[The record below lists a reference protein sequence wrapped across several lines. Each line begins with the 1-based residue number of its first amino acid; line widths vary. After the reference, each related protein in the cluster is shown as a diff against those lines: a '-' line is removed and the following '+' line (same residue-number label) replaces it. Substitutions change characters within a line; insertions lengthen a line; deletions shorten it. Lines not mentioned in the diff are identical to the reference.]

1 MSLAEVCVRRPVFA
15 VMLVTFLV
23 TLGIFSFR
31 ELGVDLFPRADPA
44 TVNITIRLPGATPEE
59 VTTQVVMPI
68 EEALSSLAGLD
79 ELNAMTTEGTTRIV
93 ARFVLERD
101 ITDAVQD
108 VREKVAASLRELPP
122 NILPPVIVKSDPDS
136 DPVISVV
143 VASPRSLRETSEI
156 ADKKVKR
163 VLETVDGVGEVS
175 LTGGQVRQGRVFLDA
190 DKLQAHSLT
199 ITAVQQAIQN
209 ENVEIPGGRIIRGAN
224 EVGVR
229 TLGRIGA
236 VEQFGDIILANV
248 AGTPVRVRDVGRV
261 EDTFAEP

>member
-68 EEALSSLAGLD
+68 EEALSTLAGLD

-93 ARFVLERD
+93 AKFVLERD
-101 ITDAVQD
+101 IADAAQD
-108 VREKVAASLRELPP
+108 VREKVAASLRDLPP
-122 NILPPVIVKSDPDS
+122 NILPPVIVKADPDS

-143 VASPRSLRETSEI
+143 VASSRSLRETSEI
-156 ADKKVKR
+156 ADKQVKR

-175 LTGGQVRQGRVFLDA
+175 LTGARVRQIRVFVDA
-190 DKLQAHSLT
+190 DKLNAYGLT
-199 ITAVQQAIQN
+199 VNQFQRAIEG
-209 ENVEIPGGRIIRGAN
+209 ENVEVPGGRIVRG
-224 EVGVR
+224 ESELGVR
-229 TLGRIGA
+229 TLGRLDA
-236 VEQFGDIILANV
+236 VS
-248 AGTPVRVRDVGRV
+248 
-261 EDTFAEP
+261 